1 MKKRF
6 FTAAIGVVFILGLL
20 TILPNRNALACDNVY
35 DGRLNN
41 SPAVDCAAPFV
52 LYRLPPDANGMG
64 FVDIYGVGNGQSSLV
79 LHLPSILWELAPPAR
94 DKTLL
99 DIAGNPNNGQP
110 IGVYLMLNGEVLI
123 ESNYADGKPYV
134 LRYDPDGTPQII
146 HLAW

>member
-6 FTAAIGVVFILGLL
+6 FATALGVLFVFGLV
-20 TILPNRNALACDNVY
+20 TIPPNFSALACDNVY

-41 SPAVDCAAPFV
+41 SSAIDCAAPFV
-52 LYRLPPDANGMG
+52 LYRLPPDENGMG
-64 FVDIYGVGNGQSSLV
+64 YIDIYGVGSGQSSLL

-99 DIAGNPNNGQP
+99 DIVGNPNNGQP

-134 LRYDPDGTPQII
+134 LRYDPDGAVSIL